1 MTSKPGRN
9 DPCPCGSGKKFKH
22 CCQGKT
28 ALTPARPSAPP
39 ETELAL
45 LGNLFN
51 AGRLA
56 EVETQA
62 GLLVERYPNCVPAWK
77 LLGASRHLQGKDG
90 LTALRKAVELQP
102 ADAMAHSNLGNA
114 LKDRGQLAEAVSAY
128 RRALQLKSDLPGIHY
143 NLGLA
148 LFDLGQAE
156 NAIASYRQALAL
168 KPDYAEA
175 HSDLGNAF
183 KYLGQLE
190 HALTSFRRALE
201 LRPDLIMAHNNL
213 LFTLHYTSQYS
224 ASYYLDRAREFGR
237 LLSGRAL
244 GRFTDWRHVH
254 DPARLRVGIVTGD
267 LCNHPVG
274 YFLEGLITHLDPD
287 KIELIAYPTY
297 AKEDDLTARIKPYFS
312 GWRSLAALN
321 DEAAA
326 RLIHADGIHI
336 LLDVSGHSRHN
347 RLPIF
352 AWKPAPIQVT
362 WLALPGTTGVNEM
375 DYVLGDSLSIPSE
388 HENHFS
394 ETVWRLPDSYL
405 CFSPPTSP
413 TEVGALPARSTGQVT
428 FGSFNNLSKMT
439 DEAVALWSRI
449 LLSIPGSRLYL
460 KTSQLKHEDI
470 REQTRQR
477 FASHGVGAERLLL
490 SGTLGSMTE
499 HLAEYNKVDIA
510 LDTFPYPGVTTS
522 FDALWMGVPVL
533 SLQGDRFMS
542 LTAKTIAQ
550 HAGLADWVAVDTDDY
565 LSKAAS
571 FASDLEQLAA
581 LRARLR
587 QQALSSPLF
596 DAPRFARN
604 FEHALWAMW
613 QKHLRGRQPTE

>member
-9 DPCPCGSGKKFKH
+9 DPCPCGSGKKFKN

-28 ALTPARPSAPP
+28 ALAPVRPSAPP

-51 AGRLA
+51 TGRLA

-62 GLLVERYPNCVPAWK
+62 GLLVERYPNCPPAWK

-90 LTALRKAVELQP
+90 LPALRKAVELQP

-168 KPDYAEA
+168 KPDYAEV

-190 HALTSFRRALE
+190 HALASFRRALE
-201 LRPDLIMAHNNL
+201 LRPGLIMAHNNL

-237 LLSGRAL
+237 FLSGRAI
-244 GRFTDWRHVH
+244 GRFTDWPHRHE
-254 DPARLRVGIVTGD
+254 PARLRVGIVTGD

-287 KIELIAYPTY
+287 RIELIAYPTY

-312 GWRSLAALN
+312 GWRSLAALG

-326 RLIHADGIHI
+326 RLIHADGVHI
-336 LLDVSGHSRHN
+336 LLDVAGHSRHN

-375 DYVLGDSLSIPSE
+375 DYVLGDSVSIPVE

-405 CFSPPTSP
+405 CFSPPTYP
-413 TEVGALPARSTGQVT
+413 TEVSALPARSTGQVT

-449 LLSIPGSRLYL
+449 LLSLPGSRLYL
-460 KTSQLKHEDI
+460 KTNQLKHEAI

-490 SGTLGSMTE
+490 SGTLGSMAE

-550 HAGLADWVAVDTDDY
+550 HAGLADWVAADTDDY
-565 LSKAAS
+565 LAKAAS
-571 FASDLEQLAA
+571 FASDIEQLAA

-587 QQALSSPLF
+587 QQVLASPLF

-604 FEHALWAMW
+604 FEDALWAMW
-613 QKHLRGRQPTE
+613 EKHPRGR

>member
-1 MTSKPGRN
+1 MAS
-9 DPCPCGSGKKFKH
+9 
-22 CCQGKT
+22 
-28 ALTPARPSAPP
+28 TPVRPSAPP
-39 ETELAL
+39 EAELAL

-51 AGRLA
+51 TGRLA
-56 EVETQA
+56 EVEAQA

-77 LLGASRHLQGKDG
+77 LLGAARHLQGKDG
-90 LTALRKAVELQP
+90 LPALRKAVELQP

-114 LKDRGQLAEAVSAY
+114 LKDRGQLTEAVSAY

-156 NAIASYRQALAL
+156 NAIASYRQALAM
-168 KPDYAEA
+168 KPDYAEV

-190 HALTSFRRALE
+190 QALASFRRALE
-201 LRPDLIMAHNNL
+201 LKPDLIMAHNNL

-224 ASYYLDRAREFGR
+224 ASYYLDRARGFGR
-237 LLSGRAL
+237 LLSGRAI
-244 GRFTDWRHVH
+244 GRFADWQHLH
-254 DPARLRVGIVTGD
+254 EPARLKVGIVTGD

-312 GWRSLAALN
+312 GWKSLAALG

-336 LLDVSGHSRHN
+336 LLDVAGHSRHN
-347 RLPIF
+347 RLPVF

-362 WLALPGTTGVNEM
+362 WLALPGTTGINEM
-375 DYVLGDSLSIPSE
+375 DYVLGDSISIPAE
-388 HENHFS
+388 HEPHFS

-405 CFSPPTSP
+405 CFSPPTYP
-413 TEVGALPARSTGQVT
+413 TEVGTLPAHSTGQIT

-439 DEAVALWSRI
+439 DETVALWSRI
-449 LLSIPGSRLYL
+449 LLSLPGSRLYL

-490 SGTLGSMTE
+490 SGTLGSMAE

-550 HAGLADWVAVDTDDY
+550 HAGLADWVAADTDDY
-565 LSKAAS
+565 LAKAVS
-571 FASDLEQLAA
+571 FASDIEQLAA
-581 LRARLR
+581 LRTRLR
-587 QQALSSPLF
+587 QQVLASPLF

-604 FEHALWAMW
+604 FEDALWAMW
-613 QKHLRGRQPTE
+613 EKHPRGR